1 MKSTT
6 LLGMLVLIILS
17 CNDGHKKPDISQIK
31 VQLTVRRFEKDLFTM
46 DTLRLENSLLNL
58 YKDYPLF
65 LTDFIHN
72 ILGLQTDDSV
82 LLNVGIKKFIHD
94 YKQIFDS
101 TRNIELAIEKE
112 KDEIIEGLRYVKFYF
127 PTYQLPKEFITY
139 IGPIDAIFTGP
150 TGSHSEVITTDALCS
165 GLQLHLGVNS
175 TLYTSAAGQQLYPA
189 YISNRFTTEYISVN
203 SMKNIVDDI
212 FPSNNK
218 SNNFLEVLV
227 DQGKRMYLL
236 DLFMPDKSE
245 EIKLGYT
252 SVQLKGLK
260 ENEALIWNYFTE
272 NSLLYETD
280 MLKIRPFISD
290 GPYTSEFG
298 EGSPG
303 FISLYIGKQL
313 VTKYMNTHPETKP
326 NSLLELTAT
335 KILAGSKYKPR

>member
-1 MKSTT
+1 MKFTR
-6 LLGMLVLIILS
+6 LLGMLMLIILS
-17 CNDGHKKPDISQIK
+17 CNDVHKKPDISHIK
-31 VQLTVRRFEKDLFTM
+31 VQLRVKRFEKEFFAM
-46 DTLRLENSLLNL
+46 DTVKLENSLLRL
-58 YKDYPLF
+58 HQSYPLF
-65 LTDFIHN
+65 LGDFIHN
-72 ILGLQTDDSV
+72 ILGIQSNDSTM
-82 LLNVGIKKFIHD
+82 LNGGIKKFIQD
-94 YKQIFDS
+94 YKPIFDS
-101 TRNIELAIEKE
+101 TRKFDPAIEKE
-112 KDEIIEGLRYVKFYF
+112 KDEIIESLRYVKFYF
-127 PTYQLPKEFITY
+127 PRYQLPKEFITY

-150 TGSHSEVITTDALCS
+150 TGSYSEVITTDALCS
-165 GLQLHLGVNS
+165 GVQLHLGANS
-175 TLYTSAAGQQLYPA
+175 TFYTSAAGQQLYPA
-189 YISNRFTTEYISVN
+189 YISSRFTTEYISVN

-245 EIKLGYT
+245 EIKLGY
-252 SVQLKGLK
+252 SSGQLKGLK

-272 NSLLYETD
+272 NNLLYETD

>member
-1 MKSTT
+1 MKSST
-6 LLGMLVLIILS
+6 LLGILMLIILS
-17 CNDGHKKPDISQIK
+17 CNDGHKKPDISHIK
-31 VQLTVRRFEKDLFTM
+31 VQLSVKRFEKEFFAM
-46 DTLRLENSLLNL
+46 DTLELENSLLSL
-58 YKDYPLF
+58 HQSYPLF
-65 LTDFIHN
+65 LGDFIHN
-72 ILGLQTDDSV
+72 ILGLQNEDSIM
-82 LLNVGIKKFIHD
+82 LNVGIKKFIHD
-94 YKQIFDS
+94 YKPIFDS

-112 KDEIIEGLRYVKFYF
+112 KDAIIESLRYVQFYF
-127 PTYQLPKEFITY
+127 PRYQLPKEFITY

-175 TLYTSAAGQQLYPA
+175 TFYTSAAGQQLYPA
-189 YISNRFTTEYISVN
+189 YISSRFTTEYISVN

-212 FPSNNK
+212 FSSNNK

-236 DLFMPDKSE
+236 DLFMPDKTE

-272 NSLLYETD
+272 NNLLYETD
-280 MLKIRPFISD
+280 LLKIRPFISD

-313 VTKYMNTHPETKP
+313 VTKYMNNHPETKP

>member
-1 MKSTT
+1 
-6 LLGMLVLIILS
+6 MLMILS
-17 CNDGHKKPDISQIK
+17 CNDGHKKPDISHIK
-31 VQLTVRRFEKDLFTM
+31 VQLSVKRFEKEFFAM
-46 DTLRLENSLLNL
+46 DTVMLENSLLNL
-58 YKDYPLF
+58 HERFPLF
-65 LTDFIHN
+65 LGDYIHN
-72 ILGLQTDDSV
+72 ILGIQSNDSTM
-82 LLNVGIKKFIHD
+82 LNGGIKKFIHD
-94 YKQIFDS
+94 YKPIFDS
-101 TRNIELAIEKE
+101 TRNIDPAIEKE
-112 KDEIIEGLRYVKFYF
+112 KDEIIESLRYVKFYF

-150 TGSHSEVITTDALCS
+150 TGSHAEVITTDALCS
-165 GLQLHLGVNS
+165 GLQLHLGANS
-175 TLYTSAAGQQLYPA
+175 IFYTSAQGQQLYPT
-189 YISNRFTTEYISVN
+189 YISSRFTTEYISVN
-203 SMKNIVDDI
+203 SIKNIVDDI

-218 SNNFLEVLV
+218 ANNFLEVLV

-252 SVQLKGLK
+252 SAQLKGLK

-272 NSLLYETD
+272 NNLLYETD

-303 FISLYIGKQL
+303 FISLYIGKKI
-313 VTKYMNTHPETKP
+313 VTKYMNNHPDTELDT
-326 NSLLELTAT
+326 LLGIAGT